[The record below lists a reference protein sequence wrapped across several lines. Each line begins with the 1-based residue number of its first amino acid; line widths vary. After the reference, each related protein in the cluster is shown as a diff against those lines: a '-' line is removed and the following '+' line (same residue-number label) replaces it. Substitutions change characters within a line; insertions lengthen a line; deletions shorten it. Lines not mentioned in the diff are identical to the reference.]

1 MPLPVE
7 PSNFVL
13 RFGIALRGGF
23 EQSGH
28 GLCAIRIY
36 PLTLSIQLSQA
47 HLVFHCSLFCTRLY
61 GQHLPVLPKS
71 FRHNEKKDKR
81 R

>member
-23 EQSGH
+23 EKSGH
-28 GLCAIRIY
+28 GLCAILIY

-47 HLVFHCSLFCTRLY
+47 RLVFHCSLFCTRLY
-61 GQHLPVLPKS
+61 GQHLLVQ
-71 FRHNEKKDKR
+71 
-81 R
+81 